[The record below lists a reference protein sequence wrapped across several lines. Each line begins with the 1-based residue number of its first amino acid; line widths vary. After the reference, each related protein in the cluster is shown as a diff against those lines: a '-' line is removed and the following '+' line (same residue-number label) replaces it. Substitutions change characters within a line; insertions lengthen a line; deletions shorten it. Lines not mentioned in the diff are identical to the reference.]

1 MTSECE
7 RAAGGTAARRPR
19 APWALKFLAGVGAWL
34 IVGGIGARSA
44 QAYPQWQFSTGVS
57 RCDSCH
63 FAPAGGGLLNG
74 YGRDESGETL
84 STFSGEGAFLY
95 GAIKMPSWLAV
106 GGDLRGAFVSQDVG
120 DPSGTATAF
129 FPMQADLE
137 ARAYLGLNFSMYV
150 VGGLRGQVRQNSD
163 LIPEQNYQP
172 ITDSRFISREHWL
185 QWKYDGWYVRAGR
198 FYAPFGLRLAEHV
211 TYIRRDLGFDL
222 LSESYNVSGG
232 YISDQWELHL
242 TAFAP
247 DFLRHM
253 GSVESGGVAYFER
266 RFPNEKG
273 SVAVQSRFASGPGIS
288 RLIGGVVGKYYLEDL
303 RTLFMVEADVSHL
316 MPEGTSA
323 TSNQFV
329 GLAGVSVLPVRGLI
343 LTALAERNQE
353 DLRVSNTSWDAV
365 TGILGWFPAPHSEL
379 QLMGRFQRA
388 EGEGEAK
395 TVLLQIHYYL

>member
-1 MTSECE
+1 MSDRWTL
-7 RAAGGTAARRPR
+7 AA
-19 APWALKFLAGVGAWL
+19 LAGVVVWL
-34 IVGGIGARSA
+34 LACGLGARSA
-44 QAYPQWQFSTGVS
+44 HAYPQWQFSAGVA

-63 FAPAGGGLLNG
+63 FAPAGGGLLNS
-74 YGRDESGETL
+74 YGRDESGEAL
-84 STFSGEGAFLY
+84 STFAGEGDFLY
-95 GAIKMPSWLAV
+95 GAIKMPSWLSI

-137 ARAYLGLNFSMYV
+137 ARAALGLNFSIYA
-150 VGGLRGQVRQNSD
+150 VGGLRGQVRKNSD
-163 LIPEQNYQP
+163 LVPEQNYQP
-172 ITDSRFISREHWL
+172 IDDSLFISREHWL

-232 YISDQWELHL
+232 YIGEQWELHL

-247 DFLRHM
+247 DFVRHM

-266 RFPNEKG
+266 RLPDEKG
-273 SVAVQSRFASGPGIS
+273 SVAVQSRFASGPGIN
-288 RLIGGVVGKYYLEDL
+288 RLTGGVVGKYYLEGL
-303 RTLFMVEADVSHL
+303 KTLFMLEADISHL
-316 MPEGTSA
+316 MPDGSA
-323 TSNQFV
+323 SSNQFV
-329 GLAGVSVLPVRGLI
+329 GLVGISVLPARGLI
-343 LTALAERNQE
+343 LTALGERNQE

-379 QLMGRFQRA
+379 QLMGRVQRA
-388 EGEGEAK
+388 EGEGAAK
-395 TVLLQIHYYL
+395 TVLLQLHYYL